1 MWCSQ
6 DDVGNVLMQEGKYW
20 RYFKM
25 QALFIVTLLHS
36 LLDCTMFWLPFESQ
50 KKEKVDAE
58 RVAARKL

>member
-1 MWCSQ
+1 
-6 DDVGNVLMQEGKYW
+6 
-20 RYFKM
+20 M